1 MLRNISHIILSFTL
15 LVSTMGLVISKHY
28 CGGELVSVS
37 VNHSDESCCDMGNCC
52 QNETHTFQ
60 VKENFSTPAIASVPV
75 LAELDIL
82 GHDLLSIESLL
93 GEPESDNSSAFVE
106 FSPPPKSIQT
116 VLSERQL
123 YLL

>member
-1 MLRNISHIILSFTL
+1 MLRNISHIILSLTL

-37 VNHSDESCCDMGNCC
+37 VNHSDDSCCDMGNCC
-52 QNETHTFQ
+52 QNEIHTYQ
-60 VKENFSTPAIASVPV
+60 LKEDFSAPGIATVPV

-93 GEPESDNSSAFVE
+93 GEPESDNSSIFID
-106 FSPPPKSIQT
+106 FSPPPKNIQT
-116 VLSERQL
+116 VLSEKQL